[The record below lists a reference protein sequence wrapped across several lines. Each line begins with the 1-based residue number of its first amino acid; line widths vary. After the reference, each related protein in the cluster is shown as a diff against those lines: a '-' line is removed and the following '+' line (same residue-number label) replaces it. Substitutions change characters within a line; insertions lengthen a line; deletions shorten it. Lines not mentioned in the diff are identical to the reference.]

1 MRRREFIALLGG
13 AAAWPLAARAQ
24 QPAVPV
30 IGFLSSRSANDSAL
44 QDAAFRRALNEAG
57 YVDDRNVVIEYRWAN
72 GQYDRLP
79 GLAADLVGRPVTVI
93 FAGGPAAHVAKAAT
107 KTIPIVFVSGEDPV
121 KFGLVAS
128 LNRPGGNITGVNTFN
143 AVLGAKR
150 FELLHKLVP
159 NATVIALLANPNSP
173 TGEPETSETQ
183 AVARAL
189 GQNLIILNAS
199 TESEIDV
206 AFATVVQQR
215 VGALIVTGDPFFV
228 SQRDK
233 VVALAARHAVP
244 TIYTQREFVAAGGLI
259 GYGTSITD
267 AYRQAGIYV
276 GRILKGERPADLP
289 VQQPTKFDFAIN
301 LKTGKAL
308 GLEIPDKLLALADEV
323 IE

>member
-1 MRRREFIALLGG
+1 
-13 AAAWPLAARAQ
+13 
-24 QPAVPV
+24 
-30 IGFLSSRSANDSAL
+30 
-44 QDAAFRRALNEAG
+44 
-57 YVDDRNVVIEYRWAN
+57 
-72 GQYDRLP
+72 
-79 GLAADLVGRPVTVI
+79 
-93 FAGGPAAHVAKAAT
+93 VAKAAT

-173 TGEPETSETQ
+173 TGEPEIRETQ

-189 GQNLIILNAS
+189 GHNLIILNAS
-199 TESEIDV
+199 MESEIDV

-228 SQRDK
+228 SRRDK

-289 VQQPTKFDFAIN
+289 VQQPPNST
-301 LKTGKAL
+301 
-308 GLEIPDKLLALADEV
+308 
-323 IE
+323 